1 MSEAVIKEI
10 RAVFLESI
18 KDLNETVKLNSR
30 MDIRDKIAAL
40 ALIDRVLAREKPD
53 ESERAGSAIRKYAP
67 AFKAPDGTRG
77 READPRDTDADG
89 RERWDPGRGDS
100 GPDGSESTRGDE
112 DDRPDAR

>member
-1 MSEAVIKEI
+1 MSGDLIKEI
-10 RAVFLESI
+10 RAEFLLLI
-18 KDLNETVKLNSR
+18 KDLTEHVKITSR

-67 AFKAPDGTRG
+67 AFKAPDGARRG
-77 READPRDTDADG
+77 TPDPRDEDD
-89 RERWDPGRGDS
+89 RPDERGDS
-100 GPDGSESTRGDE
+100 GPDGSEPTGNGDGE

>member
-1 MSEAVIKEI
+1 MSAELIKEI
-10 RAVFLESI
+10 RAEFLELI
-18 KDLNETVKLNSR
+18 KALTEHVKLNSR

-67 AFKAPDGTRG
+67 AFKTPDGTRRG
-77 READPRDTDADG
+77 TPDPRDEDAAAD
-89 RERWDPGRGDS
+89 ERGDS
-100 GPDGSESTRGDE
+100 GPDGGEPAGGDD